1 MKVLLSG
8 SRGLVG
14 SALYEKL
21 VRNNVE
27 VVRLSRSQSANKS
40 SSDIVWDDASGSVEA
55 VLLEGFDA
63 VIHLAGESIASGRWT
78 ATKKERIR
86 NSRVGPTRRLSEIL
100 SNLKTPPKLFLS
112 ASAIGF
118 YGHRG
123 DEALKETS
131 PVGQGYL
138 PEVCQEWET
147 SARGVNN
154 KGIRTAQLRIGIVL
168 SPKGGALVQMLTPFK
183 MGVGGKL
190 GSGQQYMSW
199 IALEDLVEII
209 LFVLKDNSLE
219 GPINTV
225 SPFPVTNSEFTRALG
240 QVLHRPTLF
249 PVPSI
254 MARLAFGEMADALL
268 LASTRVLPEK
278 LLKSGFEFRYPQL
291 ASALRFEL
299 QK

>member
-1 MKVLLSG
+1 
-8 SRGLVG
+8 LVG